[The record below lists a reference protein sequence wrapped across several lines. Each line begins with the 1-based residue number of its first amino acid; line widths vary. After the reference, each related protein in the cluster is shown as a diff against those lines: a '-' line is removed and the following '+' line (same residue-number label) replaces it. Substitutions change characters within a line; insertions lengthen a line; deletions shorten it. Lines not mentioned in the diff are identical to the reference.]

1 MGNDVRSRRRF
12 QKASNDLD
20 LRGWLLPLSYWFA
33 NADKLTSNLRF
44 FPISRTMD
52 PLRPL
57 LLHRVTPL
65 SPAYPL
71 GIPTF
76 LRIYLIS

>member
-1 MGNDVRSRRRF
+1 
-12 QKASNDLD
+12 
-20 LRGWLLPLSYWFA
+20 
-33 NADKLTSNLRF
+33 
-44 FPISRTMD
+44 MD